1 MVAPSLLASAVAT
14 LHMPQLLDKSIEILG
29 HRHLRGPNM
38 WSYNPALEVLID
50 IGDLEDY
57 PSDKIPGFYDRLC
70 NCLPSLFEHRCSY
83 GEPGGFLKRVE
94 EGTWPGHILEHLTI
108 ELQNLA
114 GISGGFGRARDG
126 GRRGVYKVI
135 VSATEEAVT
144 LQAFKHARDL
154 LLTLIKD
161 NGDPVAQRNQII
173 EDLRELSDDF
183 CLGPSTA
190 CIVNAATAREIPYI
204 RLSSGNLVQLG
215 YGAKQR
221 RIWTAETDQ
230 TSAIAETISRDKDL
244 TKSLLRSAGVPTPE
258 GRTVTS
264 PDDAWEAAQDI
275 GLPVVVKPIDGNHGR
290 GVFIN
295 LYTQQEI
302 EAAYAVAIDE
312 GSEVLVE
319 RHIIGDEH
327 RLLVVGNKV
336 VAAAKGETVWVTGD
350 GKHTVHELIQ
360 IQINSDPRRGTA
372 EEHPLNPV
380 RIDSA
385 VELELVRQKL
395 TSDSIP
401 ALDQKVL
408 IQSNGNVAFDVTD
421 LVHPDVASQVAL
433 AARVV
438 GLEIAG
444 IDLVAKD
451 ISKPLEDQNAA
462 IVEVNAGP
470 GLLMHL
476 KPASGKPQPVGEAI
490 AEHLFPLNY
499 DFRIPIVGISGSK
512 GRTVAAEMVAH
523 FARLTNVHVGLS
535 SNKELHFGSRSVY
548 RTSKSNWENGR
559 RTLQNRAIELAVIEN
574 SNSSLLLE
582 GLSYDQCQVG
592 IVLNIDP
599 QGLFPE
605 YNISD
610 EDQLFNVVRTQV
622 DVVLPTGVCV
632 LNADDQMIVKM
643 IELSKGEV
651 LFFSEDPDSEVIAKH
666 KHNQGR
672 FIISTPTAITLYQGN
687 TEKIVIPVPTL
698 IQNYSKSEW
707 KPHLCLAAAIGAAW
721 GLEIPLNIIEAG
733 VETFVPDATNNIG
746 A

>member
-1 MVAPSLLASAVAT
+1 
-14 LHMPQLLDKSIEILG
+14 MPQLLDKSIEILSVK
-29 HRHLRGPNM
+29 HLRGPNM
-38 WSYNPALEVLID
+38 WTYHPVIEVWLD

-57 PSDKIPGFYDRLC
+57 PSNLIPGFYGRLVKA
-70 NCLPSLFEHRCSY
+70 LPSLVEHRCSY
-83 GEPGGFLKRVE
+83 GETGGFLKRVE
-94 EGTWPGHILEHLTI
+94 EGTWPAHILEHLTL

-114 GISGGFGRARDG
+114 GIPGGFGKARDG
-126 GRRGVYKVI
+126 DRRGVYKVM
-135 VSATEEAVT
+135 VSAINEEVT
-144 LQAFKHARDL
+144 LTALKYARDL
-154 LLTLIKD
+154 YLALVQDNKD
-161 NGDPVAQRNQII
+161 CVLQVQTII
-173 EDLRELSDDF
+173 EELRDLGDDLL
-183 CLGPSTA
+183 LGPSTA
-190 CIVNAATAREIPYI
+190 CIVNAAEERGIPSI
-204 RLSSGNLVQLG
+204 RLSEGNLVQLG

-350 GKHTVHELIQ
+350 GEHTVHELIQ

-372 EEHPLNPV
+372 EECPLNPV

-385 VELELVRQKL
+385 VELELARQQL
-395 TSDSIP
+395 TGTSITS
-401 ALDQKVL
+401 LDQKVL

-421 LVHPDVASQVAL
+421 LVHPDIAHQVAL

-444 IDLVAKD
+444 VDLVAQD
-451 ISKPLEDQNAA
+451 ISRPMAEQNAA

-476 KPASGKPQPVGEAI
+476 KPASGKPQPVGKEI
-490 AEHLFPLNY
+490 ANHLFPPET
-499 DFRIPIVGISGSK
+499 DFRIPVVGICGENGK
-512 GRTVAAEMVAH
+512 TPVAEMIAH
-523 FARLTNVHVGLS
+523 FLRLTNAYVGLS
-535 SNKELHFGSRSVY
+535 CSKGLYLGN
-548 RTSKSNWENGR
+548 RTILNTNISNWENAR
-559 RTLQNRAIELAVIEN
+559 RTLLNRTVEAVVIEN
-574 SNSSLLLE
+574 NHLSMLIE
-582 GLSYDQCQVG
+582 GLAYDRCQVG
-592 IVLNIDP
+592 VVLNVDP
-599 QGLFPE
+599 KANFPQ
-605 YNISD
+605 YAIYD
-610 EDQLFNVVRTQV
+610 EEQVFSIVRTQI
-622 DVVLPTGVCV
+622 DVVLPSGVGV
-632 LNADDQMIVKM
+632 LNADDPMCVQMA
-643 IELSKGEV
+643 ELCDGQV
-651 LFFSEDPDSEVIAKH
+651 IFFSEDPNSEVVNTH
-666 KHNQGR
+666 LENGGR
-672 FIISTPTAITLYQGN
+672 VVLVGKQQITLKSGKLDQ
-687 TEKIVIPVPTL
+687 KSIPVPRH
-698 IQNYSKSEW
+698 SESDSTAPW
-707 KPHLCLAAAIGAAW
+707 RGMNLGAAIAAAWA
-721 GLEIPLNIIEAG
+721 LDIPFNVIEAG
-733 VETFVPDATNNIG
+733 AETFVPDVATATG
-746 A
+746 V

>member
-1 MVAPSLLASAVAT
+1 
-14 LHMPQLLDKSIEILG
+14 MPQLLDKTIEILSVK
-29 HRHLRGPNM
+29 HLRGPNM
-38 WSYNPALEVLID
+38 WTYHPVIEVWID

-57 PSDKIPGFYDRLC
+57 PSHLIPGFYERLVKA
-70 NCLPSLFEHRCSY
+70 LPSLQEHRCSY
-83 GEPGGFLKRVE
+83 GEAGGFLKRVE
-94 EGTWPGHILEHLTI
+94 EGTWPAHIMEHLTL

-114 GISGGFGRARDG
+114 GIPGGFGKARDG
-126 GRRGVYKVI
+126 DRRSVYKVM
-135 VSATEEAVT
+135 VSAINEEVT
-144 LQAFKHARDL
+144 LTALKYARDL
-154 LLTLIKD
+154 YLALAQDNKD
-161 NGDPVAQRNQII
+161 CVAEVQTIVEN
-173 EDLRELSDDF
+173 LRELGDDLL
-183 CLGPSTA
+183 LGPSTA
-190 CIVNAATAREIPYI
+190 CIVNAAEERGIPSI
-204 RLSSGNLVQLG
+204 RLSEGNLVQLG

-244 TKSLLRSAGVPTPE
+244 TKSLLASAGVPTPE

-302 EAAYAVAIDE
+302 EAAYAVAIEE

-319 RHIIGDEH
+319 RHIVGDEH

-385 VELELVRQKL
+385 VELELARQKL
-395 TSDSIP
+395 TGASIP
-401 ALDQKVL
+401 AADHKVL

-444 IDLVAKD
+444 VDLVVQD
-451 ISKPLEDQNAA
+451 ISKPLESQNGA

-476 KPASGKPQPVGEAI
+476 KPASGKPQPVGKEI
-490 AEHLFPLNY
+490 ADHLFPPGA
-499 DFRIPIVGISGSK
+499 DFRIPVVGICGERGK
-512 GRTVAAEMVAH
+512 TPVAEMIAY
-523 FARLTNVHVGLS
+523 FLRLTNRYVGLS
-535 SNKELHFGSRSVY
+535 SSKGLSFGN
-548 RTSKSNWENGR
+548 RTIPKSNATNWENAR
-559 RTLQNRAIELAVIEN
+559 RTLLNRAVEAAVIEN
-574 SNSSLLLE
+574 NHLSMLIE
-582 GLSYDQCQVG
+582 GLAYDRCQVG
-592 IVLNIDP
+592 VVLNVDP
-599 QGLFPE
+599 KANFPQ
-605 YNISD
+605 YAIFD
-610 EDQLFNVVRTQV
+610 EDQVFSIVRTQV
-622 DVVLPTGVCV
+622 DVVLPNGVAV
-632 LNADDQMIVKM
+632 LNADDPMVAQMA
-643 IELSKGEV
+643 ELCDGEV
-651 LFFSEDPDSEVIAKH
+651 IFFTQNPNLPIIEEHLKNDGRAVLVG
-666 KHNQGR
+666 NQQL
-672 FIISTPTAITLYQGN
+672 TLRRGKLDQ
-687 TEKIVIPVPTL
+687 KSIPVPRH
-698 IQNYSKSEW
+698 SEPNASAPW
-707 KPHLCLAAAIGAAW
+707 KTMNLGAAIGAAW
-721 GLEIPLNIIEAG
+721 ALDISFNVIEAG
-733 VETFVPDATNNIG
+733 AETFVPDPNTATG

>member
-1 MVAPSLLASAVAT
+1 
-14 LHMPQLLDKSIEILG
+14 
-29 HRHLRGPNM
+29 M

-50 IGDLEDY
+50 IGELEDY
-57 PSDKIPGFYDRLC
+57 PSDKIPGFYERLST
-70 NCLPSLFEHRCSY
+70 CLPSLHEHRCSY

-94 EGTWPGHILEHLTI
+94 EGTWPGHILEHLTL

-114 GISGGFGRARDG
+114 GIPGGFGRARDG

-144 LQAFKHARDL
+144 LQAFTYARDL
-154 LLTLIKD
+154 LLTLIQD
-161 NGDPVAQRNQII
+161 NGDPIAQRNFII
-173 EDLRELSDDF
+173 EELRELSDDL

-215 YGAKQR
+215 YGSKQR

-244 TKSLLRSAGVPTPE
+244 TKSLLASAGVPTPE

-264 PDDAWEAAQDI
+264 PNDAWEAAQDI

-302 EAAYAVAIDE
+302 EAAYVVAINE

-319 RHIIGDEH
+319 RHIVGDEH

-350 GKHTVHELIQ
+350 GKHTIQDLIQ
-360 IQINSDPRRGTA
+360 IQINSDPRRGNS

-385 VELELVRQKL
+385 VELELARQQL
-395 TSDSIP
+395 TGDSVP
-401 ALDQKVL
+401 AVDHKVL

-444 IDLVAKD
+444 IDLVAQD
-451 ISKPLEDQNAA
+451 ISRPLGEQNAA

-476 KPASGKPQPVGEAI
+476 KPASGKAQPVGEAI
-490 AEHLFPLNY
+490 TDHLFPPNV
-499 DFRIPIVGISGSK
+499 DFRIPIIGISGSK
-512 GRTVAAEMVAH
+512 GRTIVAEMVAH

-535 SNKELHFGSRSVY
+535 SNKDLYFGNRSIH

-574 SNSSLLLE
+574 DNSSLLLE

-605 YNISD
+605 HNISD
-610 EDQLFNVVRTQV
+610 DEQLFNVVRTQV
-622 DVVLPTGVCV
+622 DVVLPTGICV
-632 LNADDQMIVKM
+632 LNADDPMITKM
-643 IELSKGEV
+643 AELSKGEV
-651 LFFSEDPDSEVIAKH
+651 MYFSEDPHSTFVTEHQQKMGRVIIANPK
-666 KHNQGR
+666 
-672 FIISTPTAITLYQGN
+672 AITLMQG
-687 TEKIVIPVPTL
+687 TIETKVIPVPPS
-698 IQNYSKSEW
+698 IQNRPKSEW
-707 KPHLCLAAAIGAAW
+707 MPHLSLAAAIGAAW
-721 GLEIPLNIIEAG
+721 ALEIPLNIIQAG
-733 VETFVPDATNNIG
+733 VETFVPNTKNTTEV
-746 A
+746 

>member
-1 MVAPSLLASAVAT
+1 
-14 LHMPQLLDKSIEILG
+14 
-29 HRHLRGPNM
+29 M

-57 PSDKIPGFYDRLC
+57 PSDLIPGFYDRLSK
-70 NCLPSLFEHRCSY
+70 CLPSLHEHRCSY

-114 GISGGFGRARDG
+114 GIAGGFGRARDG

-144 LQAFKHARDL
+144 LQAFKFARDL

-161 NGDPVAQRNQII
+161 NGDAIAQREKII
-173 EDLRELSDDF
+173 EDLRDLSDDL

-190 CIVNAATAREIPYI
+190 CIVNAATVREIPYI

-215 YGAKQR
+215 YGSKQR

-244 TKSLLRSAGVPTPE
+244 TKSLLASAGVPTPE

-302 EAAYAVAIDE
+302 EAAYAVAIEE

-336 VAAAKGETVWVTGD
+336 VAAAKGETVWITGD
-350 GKHTVHELIQ
+350 GKHTVLELIQ
-360 IQINSDPRRGTA
+360 IQINSDPRRGTT
-372 EEHPLNPV
+372 EECPLNPV

-385 VELELVRQKL
+385 VELELARQKL
-395 TSDSIP
+395 TGDSIP
-401 ALDQKVL
+401 SIDQKVL

-421 LVHPDVASQVAL
+421 LVHPEVAHQVAL

-444 IDLVAKD
+444 VDLVAQD
-451 ISKPLEDQNAA
+451 ISKPLESQNAA

-476 KPASGKPQPVGEAI
+476 KPASGKPQPVGEEI
-490 AEHLFPLNY
+490 ANHLFPPGY
-499 DFRIPIVGISGSK
+499 DFRIPIVGISGNS
-512 GRTVAAEMVAH
+512 GRTVVAEMVAH
-523 FARLTNVHVGLS
+523 FIRLTNMHVGLS
-535 SNKELHFGSRSVY
+535 TNNGLYFGSRTIKQ
-548 RTSKSNWENGR
+548 TSSSHWENAR
-559 RTLQNRAIELAVIEN
+559 RTLQNRAIEVAVIEN
-574 SNSSLLLE
+574 DNASLLLE
-582 GLSYDQCQVG
+582 GLAYDQCQVG
-592 IVLNIDP
+592 IVLSIDP
-599 QGLFPE
+599 LKLFPE
-605 YNISD
+605 HNISE

-622 DVVLPTGVCV
+622 DVVLPTGTSV
-632 LNADDQMIVKM
+632 LNADDSMIVKM
-643 IELSKGEV
+643 AELSKGEV
-651 LFFSEDPDSEVIAKH
+651 MYFSQDPASSVIAEHQEKD
-666 KHNQGR
+666 GR
-672 FIISTPTAITLYQGN
+672 SIIVSPSVITLKQG
-687 TEKIVIPVPTL
+687 KLDALVIPIPPAVQSSSLDWAPNL
-698 IQNYSKSEW
+698 S
-707 KPHLCLAAAIGAAW
+707 LAAAIGAAW
-721 GLEIPLNIIEAG
+721 ALDIPFNVIEAG
-733 VETFVPDATNNIG
+733 VETFVSNSNLPAGT
-746 A
+746 

>member
-1 MVAPSLLASAVAT
+1 
-14 LHMPQLLDKSIEILG
+14 MPQLLDKSIEILSVK
-29 HRHLRGPNM
+29 HLRGPNM
-38 WSYNPALEVLID
+38 WTYHPVIEVWVD

-57 PSDKIPGFYDRLC
+57 PSNLIPGFYDRLVEA
-70 NCLPSLFEHRCSY
+70 LPSLVEHRCSI
-83 GEPGGFLKRVE
+83 GETGGFLMRVK
-94 EGTWPGHILEHLTI
+94 EGTWPAHIMEHLTL

-114 GISGGFGRARDG
+114 GIPGGFGKARDG
-126 GRRGVYKVI
+126 DRRGVYKVM
-135 VSATEEAVT
+135 VSAINEEVT
-144 LQAFKHARDL
+144 LTALKYARDL
-154 LLTLIKD
+154 FLALAQDNKD
-161 NGDPVAQRNQII
+161 CVAQVQTII
-173 EDLRELSDDF
+173 EELRDLGDDLL
-183 CLGPSTA
+183 LGPSTA
-190 CIVNAATAREIPYI
+190 CIVNAAEERGIPSI
-204 RLSSGNLVQLG
+204 RLSEGNLVQLG

-295 LYTQQEI
+295 LYTQQEV

-319 RHIIGDEH
+319 RHIVGDEH

-372 EEHPLNPV
+372 EECPLNPV

-385 VELELVRQKL
+385 VELELARQQL
-395 TSDSIP
+395 TGDSIP
-401 ALDQKVL
+401 TIDHKVL

-421 LVHPDVASQVAL
+421 LVHPDVAHQVAL

-444 IDLVAKD
+444 VDLVAQD
-451 ISKPLEDQNAA
+451 ISRPMAEQNAA

-476 KPASGKPQPVGEAI
+476 KPASGKPQPVGKEI
-490 AEHLFPLNY
+490 ANHLFPPET
-499 DFRIPIVGISGSK
+499 DFRIPVVGICGEHGK
-512 GRTVAAEMVAH
+512 TPVAEMIAH
-523 FARLTNVHVGLS
+523 FLRLTNAYVGLS
-535 SNKELHFGSRSVY
+535 CSKGLYFGNRAIPN
-548 RTSKSNWENGR
+548 TNPSNWENAR
-559 RTLQNRAIELAVIEN
+559 RTLLNRAVEAVVIEN
-574 SNSSLLLE
+574 NHLSMLIE
-582 GLSYDQCQVG
+582 GLAYDRCQVG
-592 IVLNIDP
+592 VVLNVDP
-599 QGLFPE
+599 KANFPE
-605 YNISD
+605 YAIYD
-610 EDQLFNVVRTQV
+610 EEQVFSIIRTQI
-622 DVVLPTGVCV
+622 DVVLPSGFAV
-632 LNADDQMIVKM
+632 LNADDPMCVQMA
-643 IELSKGEV
+643 ELCDGQV
-651 LFFSEDPDSEVIAKH
+651 IFFSQDPNSEVVKTH
-666 KHNQGR
+666 LQNSGR
-672 FIISTPTAITLYQGN
+672 VVLVGKQQITLKSGKLDQ
-687 TEKIVIPVPTL
+687 KSIPVPS
-698 IQNYSKSEW
+698 NSEPDSTTPW
-707 KPHLCLAAAIGAAW
+707 RGMNLGAAIAAAWA
-721 GLEIPLNIIEAG
+721 LDIPFNVIEAG
-733 VETFVPDATNNIG
+733 AETFVPDLNTARG

>member
-1 MVAPSLLASAVAT
+1 
-14 LHMPQLLDKSIEILG
+14 
-29 HRHLRGPNM
+29 M

-57 PSDKIPGFYDRLC
+57 PSDKIPGFYERLC
-70 NCLPSLFEHRCSY
+70 SCLPSLHEHRCSY

-135 VSATEEAVT
+135 VSATEEVVT
-144 LQAFKHARDL
+144 LQAFKYARDL

-161 NGDPVAQRNQII
+161 NGDPIAQRNKII
-173 EDLRELSDDF
+173 EDLRELSDDY

-258 GRTVTS
+258 GRTVSS

-302 EAAYAVAIDE
+302 EAAYSVAIDE

-350 GKHTVHELIQ
+350 GKHTVYELIQ
-360 IQINSDPRRGTA
+360 IQINSDPRRGMA

-385 VELELVRQKL
+385 VELELARQKL
-395 TSDSIP
+395 TGDSIP
-401 ALDQKVL
+401 AIDQKVL

-499 DFRIPIVGISGSK
+499 DFRIPIVGVSGSK
-512 GRTVAAEMVAH
+512 GRTLAAEMVAH

-535 SNKELHFGSRSVY
+535 TNNELHFGSRSVY
-548 RTSKSNWENGR
+548 RTSNSNWENGR

-592 IVLNIDP
+592 IVLNVDP
-599 QGLFPE
+599 QDLFPE

-622 DVVLPTGVCV
+622 DVVLPTGVSV
-632 LNADDQMIVKM
+632 LNADDPMIVKM
-643 IELSKGEV
+643 MELSKGE
-651 LFFSEDPDSEVIAKH
+651 LLLFSEDPNSDVIAGH
-666 KHNQGR
+666 KDKKGR
-672 FIISTPTAITLYQGN
+672 FIIATPTSITLNQGDFKEI
-687 TEKIVIPVPTL
+687 TIPVPPS
-698 IQNYSKSEW
+698 IQNRLKSEW
-707 KPHLCLAAAIGAAW
+707 MPHLCLGAAVGAAW
-721 GLEIPLNIIEAG
+721 GLEIPLNVIQAG
-733 VETFVPDATNNIG
+733 VETFMPDATNSTG

>member
-1 MVAPSLLASAVAT
+1 MWTYHPV
-14 LHMPQLLDKSIEILG
+14 IEVWL
-29 HRHLRGPNM
+29 
-38 WSYNPALEVLID
+38 D

-57 PSDKIPGFYDRLC
+57 PSNLIPGFYERLVRA
-70 NCLPSLFEHRCSY
+70 LPSLVEHRCSY
-83 GEPGGFLKRVE
+83 GETGGFLKRVE
-94 EGTWPGHILEHLTI
+94 EGTWPAHILEHLTL

-114 GISGGFGRARDG
+114 GIPGGFGKARDG
-126 GRRGVYKVI
+126 DRRGVYKVM
-135 VSATEEAVT
+135 VSAINEEVT
-144 LQAFKHARDL
+144 LTALKYARDL
-154 LLTLIKD
+154 YLAL
-161 NGDPVAQRNQII
+161 AQDTQDGANLVNDII
-173 EDLRELSDDF
+173 EKLRDLGDDLL
-183 CLGPSTA
+183 LGPSTA
-190 CIVNAATAREIPYI
+190 CIVNAAEERGIPSI
-204 RLSSGNLVQLG
+204 RLSEGNLVQLG

-295 LYTQQEI
+295 LYTQKEI

-319 RHIIGDEH
+319 RHIVGDEH

-350 GKHTVHELIQ
+350 GKHTIRELIQ

-385 VELELVRQKL
+385 VKLELARQQL
-395 TSDSIP
+395 TGDSIP
-401 ALDQKVL
+401 AIDHKVL

-421 LVHPDVASQVAL
+421 LVHPDVAFQVAL

-444 IDLVAKD
+444 VDLVAQD
-451 ISKPLEDQNAA
+451 ISRPLAEQNAA

-476 KPASGKPQPVGEAI
+476 KPASGKPQPVGKEI
-490 AEHLFPLNY
+490 ANHLFPPWA
-499 DFRIPIVGISGSK
+499 DFRIPVVGICGENGK
-512 GRTVAAEMVAH
+512 TPVAEMIAH
-523 FARLTNVHVGLS
+523 FLRLTNVYVGLS
-535 SNKELHFGSRSVY
+535 CSKGLFFGN
-548 RTSKSNWENGR
+548 RTIPNTNTSNWENAR
-559 RTLQNRAIELAVIEN
+559 RTLLNRAVEAVVIEN
-574 SNSSLLLE
+574 NHLSMLIE
-582 GLSYDQCQVG
+582 GLAYDRCQIGV
-592 IVLNIDP
+592 VLNVDP
-599 QGLFPE
+599 RANFPQ
-605 YNISD
+605 YAIYD
-610 EDQLFNVVRTQV
+610 EEQVFSIVRTQI
-622 DVVLPTGVCV
+622 DVVLPTGVGV
-632 LNADDQMIVKM
+632 LNADDPMCVQMA
-643 IELSKGEV
+643 ELCDGQV
-651 LFFSEDPDSEVIAKH
+651 IFFSEDPNSEVVKTH
-666 KHNQGR
+666 LENGGR
-672 FIISTPTAITLYQGN
+672 VVLVGKQQITLKSGKLDQ
-687 TEKIVIPVPTL
+687 KSIPVPRHFE
-698 IQNYSKSEW
+698 SDSSSPW
-707 KPHLCLAAAIGAAW
+707 KGMNLGAAIAAAWA
-721 GLEIPLNIIEAG
+721 LEIPFNVIEAG
-733 VETFVPDATNNIG
+733 AETFMPDQITATG

>member
-1 MVAPSLLASAVAT
+1 
-14 LHMPQLLDKSIEILG
+14 
-29 HRHLRGPNM
+29 
-38 WSYNPALEVLID
+38 
-50 IGDLEDY
+50 LEDY
-57 PSDKIPGFYDRLC
+57 PSNLIPGFYERLVQA
-70 NCLPSLFEHRCSY
+70 LPSLVEHRCSY
-83 GEPGGFLKRVE
+83 GETGGFLKRVE
-94 EGTWPGHILEHLTI
+94 EGTWPAHILEHLTL

-114 GISGGFGRARDG
+114 GIPGGFGKARDG
-126 GRRGVYKVI
+126 DRRGVYKVM
-135 VSATEEAVT
+135 VSAINEEVT
-144 LQAFKHARDL
+144 LTALKYARDL
-154 LLTLIKD
+154 YLALAQDNKD
-161 NGDPVAQRNQII
+161 CVALVSDII
-173 EDLRELSDDF
+173 EKLRDIGDDLL
-183 CLGPSTA
+183 LGPSTA
-190 CIVNAATAREIPYI
+190 CIVNAAEERGIPSI
-204 RLSSGNLVQLG
+204 RLSEGNLVQLG

-319 RHIIGDEH
+319 RHIVGDEH

-350 GKHTVHELIQ
+350 GKHTVRELIQ

-385 VELELVRQKL
+385 VELELARQQL
-395 TSDSIP
+395 TGDSIP
-401 ALDQKVL
+401 RIDHKVL

-421 LVHPDVASQVAL
+421 LIHPDVAHQVAL

-444 IDLVAKD
+444 VDLVAQD
-451 ISKPLEDQNAA
+451 ISRPLAEQNAA

-476 KPASGKPQPVGEAI
+476 KPASGKPQPVGKEI
-490 AEHLFPLNY
+490 ANHLFPPGA
-499 DFRIPIVGISGSK
+499 DFRIPVVGICGENGK
-512 GRTVAAEMVAH
+512 TPVAEMVAH
-523 FARLTNVHVGLS
+523 FLRLTNVYVGLS
-535 SNKELHFGSRSVY
+535 CSKGLFFGSRAIPN
-548 RTSKSNWENGR
+548 TNTSNWENAR
-559 RTLQNRAIELAVIEN
+559 RTLLNRAVEAVVIEN
-574 SNSSLLLE
+574 NHLSMLIE
-582 GLSYDQCQVG
+582 GLAYDRCQVG
-592 IVLNIDP
+592 VVLNVDP
-599 QGLFPE
+599 KANFPQ
-605 YNISD
+605 YAIYD
-610 EDQLFNVVRTQV
+610 EDQVFSIVRTQI
-622 DVVLPTGVCV
+622 DVVLPTGIGV
-632 LNADDQMIVKM
+632 LNADDSQCVQMA
-643 IELSKGEV
+643 ELCDGQV
-651 LFFSEDPDSEVIAKH
+651 IFFSEDPNSEVIKTH
-666 KHNQGR
+666 LQNSGR
-672 FIISTPTAITLYQGN
+672 AVLVGKQQITLKSGTLDQ
-687 TEKIVIPVPTL
+687 KSIPVPRH
-698 IQNYSKSEW
+698 SESDATAPW
-707 KPHLCLAAAIGAAW
+707 KGMNLGAAIAAAWA
-721 GLEIPLNIIEAG
+721 LDIPFNVIEAG
-733 VETFVPDATNNIG
+733 AETFVPDLTTATG

>member
-1 MVAPSLLASAVAT
+1 
-14 LHMPQLLDKSIEILG
+14 MPQLLDKSIEILSVK
-29 HRHLRGPNM
+29 HLRGPNM
-38 WSYNPALEVLID
+38 WTYHPVIEVWVD

-57 PSDKIPGFYDRLC
+57 PSNLIPGFYERLVKAI
-70 NCLPSLFEHRCSY
+70 PSLVEHRCSY
-83 GEPGGFLKRVE
+83 GETGGFLKRVE
-94 EGTWPGHILEHLTI
+94 EGTWPAHILEHLTL

-114 GISGGFGRARDG
+114 GIPGGFGKARDG
-126 GRRGVYKVI
+126 DRRGVYKVM
-135 VSATEEAVT
+135 VSAINEEVT
-144 LQAFKHARDL
+144 LTALKYARDL
-154 LLTLIKD
+154 YLALAQDNKD
-161 NGDPVAQRNQII
+161 CVAEAQNII
-173 EDLRELSDDF
+173 EKLRDLGDDLL
-183 CLGPSTA
+183 LGPSTA
-190 CIVNAATAREIPYI
+190 CIVNAAEERGIPSI
-204 RLSSGNLVQLG
+204 RLSEGNLVQLG

-319 RHIIGDEH
+319 RHIVGDEH

-350 GKHTVHELIQ
+350 GKHTVRELIQ
-360 IQINSDPRRGTA
+360 LQINSDPRRGTA

-385 VELELVRQKL
+385 VELELARQKL
-395 TSDSIP
+395 TGDSIP
-401 ALDQKVL
+401 ALDHKVL

-421 LVHPDVASQVAL
+421 LIHPDVASQVAL

-444 IDLVAKD
+444 VDLVAQD
-451 ISKPLEDQNAA
+451 ISRPLAEQNAA

-476 KPASGKPQPVGEAI
+476 KPASGKPQPVGKEI
-490 AEHLFPLNY
+490 ANHLFPPGT
-499 DFRIPIVGISGSK
+499 DFRIPVVGVCGEQGK
-512 GRTVAAEMVAH
+512 TPVAEMIAH
-523 FARLTNVHVGLS
+523 FLRLTNVYVGLS
-535 SNKELHFGSRSVY
+535 CSKGLYFGNRAIPN
-548 RTSKSNWENGR
+548 TNASNWENAR
-559 RTLQNRAIELAVIEN
+559 RTLLNRAVEAVVIEN
-574 SNSSLLLE
+574 NHLSMLIE
-582 GLSYDQCQVG
+582 GLAYDRCQVG
-592 IVLNIDP
+592 VVLNVDP
-599 QGLFPE
+599 KANFPQ
-605 YNISD
+605 YAIYD
-610 EDQLFNVVRTQV
+610 EEQVFSIVRTQI
-622 DVVLPTGVCV
+622 DVVLPTGVGV
-632 LNADDQMIVKM
+632 LNADDPLCVQMA
-643 IELSKGEV
+643 ELCDGQV
-651 LFFSEDPDSEVIAKH
+651 IYFSENPDSEVVKTH
-666 KHNQGR
+666 LQNGGR
-672 FIISTPTAITLYQGN
+672 VVMVGKQQITLKSGKLDQ
-687 TEKIVIPVPTL
+687 KAIPIPHH
-698 IQNYSKSEW
+698 SEPDANSPW
-707 KPHLCLAAAIGAAW
+707 KAMNLGAAIAAAWA
-721 GLEIPLNIIEAG
+721 LDIPFNVIEAG
-733 VETFVPDATNNIG
+733 VETFVPDLTTAVG

>member
-1 MVAPSLLASAVAT
+1 
-14 LHMPQLLDKSIEILG
+14 MPQLLDKSIQILS

-50 IGDLEDY
+50 IGELEDY
-57 PSDKIPGFYDRLC
+57 PSDKIPGFYERLSA
-70 NCLPSLFEHRCSY
+70 CLPSLHEHRCSY

-114 GISGGFGRARDG
+114 GIPGGFGRARDG
-126 GRRGVYKVI
+126 GGRGIYKVI

-144 LQAFKHARDL
+144 LKAFTHARDL
-154 LLTLIKD
+154 LLTLIQD
-161 NGDPVAQRNQII
+161 NGDPIAQRNQII

-190 CIVNAATAREIPYI
+190 CIVNAAAAREIPYI

-350 GKHTVHELIQ
+350 AKHTVYELIQ

-385 VELELVRQKL
+385 VELELSRQKL
-395 TSDSIP
+395 TSNSIP
-401 ALDQKVL
+401 AVDQKVL

-490 AEHLFPLNY
+490 AEHLFPLDY

-512 GRTVAAEMVAH
+512 GRTIAAEMVAH

-548 RTSKSNWENGR
+548 RTSNSNWENGR

-599 QGLFPE
+599 QDLFPE
-605 YNISD
+605 YNICD

-632 LNADDQMIVKM
+632 LNADDPMIVKM
-643 IELSKGEV
+643 IELSKGEI
-651 LFFSEDPDSEVIAKH
+651 LFFSEDPSSELIFNHKH
-666 KHNQGR
+666 KKGR
-672 FIISTPTAITLYQGN
+672 FIIATPTSITLNKGDV
-687 TEKIVIPVPTL
+687 EEMVIPVPAS
-698 IQNYSKSEW
+698 IQNRPKSEW
-707 KPHLCLAAAIGAAW
+707 MQHLCLAAAVGAAW
-721 GLEIPLNIIEAG
+721 GLEIPLNVIQAG
-733 VETFVPDATNNIG
+733 VETFMPDVSNSIG

>member
-1 MVAPSLLASAVAT
+1 
-14 LHMPQLLDKSIEILG
+14 MPQLLDKSIEILSVK
-29 HRHLRGPNM
+29 HLRGPNM
-38 WSYNPALEVLID
+38 WTYHPVIEVWVD

-57 PSDKIPGFYDRLC
+57 PSNLIPGFYDRLVEA
-70 NCLPSLFEHRCSY
+70 LPSLVEHRCSI
-83 GEPGGFLKRVE
+83 GETGGFLMRVK
-94 EGTWPGHILEHLTI
+94 EGTWPAHIMEHLTL

-114 GISGGFGRARDG
+114 GIPGGFGKARDG
-126 GRRGVYKVI
+126 DRRGVYKVM
-135 VSATEEAVT
+135 VSAINEEVT
-144 LQAFKHARDL
+144 LTALKYARDL
-154 LLTLIKD
+154 YLALVQDNKD
-161 NGDPVAQRNQII
+161 CVAQVRTII
-173 EDLRELSDDF
+173 EELRDLGDDLL
-183 CLGPSTA
+183 LGPSTA
-190 CIVNAATAREIPYI
+190 CIVNAAEERGIPSI
-204 RLSSGNLVQLG
+204 RLSEGNLVQLG

-264 PDDAWEAAQDI
+264 ADDAWEAAQDI

-319 RHIIGDEH
+319 RHIVGDEH

-372 EEHPLNPV
+372 EECPLNPV

-385 VELELVRQKL
+385 VELELARQQL
-395 TSDSIP
+395 AGDSIP
-401 ALDQKVL
+401 TVDHKVL

-421 LVHPDVASQVAL
+421 LVHPDVAHQVAL

-444 IDLVAKD
+444 VDLVAQD
-451 ISKPLEDQNAA
+451 ISRPMAEQNAA

-476 KPASGKPQPVGEAI
+476 KPASGKPQPVGKEI
-490 AEHLFPLNY
+490 ANHLFPPDT
-499 DFRIPIVGISGSK
+499 DFRIPVVGICGEHGK
-512 GRTVAAEMVAH
+512 TPVAEMIAH
-523 FARLTNVHVGLS
+523 FLRLTNAYVGLS
-535 SNKELHFGSRSVY
+535 CSKGLFFGNRAIPN
-548 RTSKSNWENGR
+548 TNASNWQNAR
-559 RTLQNRAIELAVIEN
+559 RTLLNRAVEAVVIEN
-574 SNSSLLLE
+574 NHLSMLIE
-582 GLSYDQCQVG
+582 GLAYDRCQVG
-592 IVLNIDP
+592 VVLNVDP
-599 QGLFPE
+599 KANFPQ
-605 YNISD
+605 YAIYD
-610 EDQLFNVVRTQV
+610 EEQVFSIVRTQI
-622 DVVLPTGVCV
+622 DVVLPNGIGV
-632 LNADDQMIVKM
+632 LNADDPMCVQMA
-643 IELSKGEV
+643 ELCDGQII
-651 LFFSEDPDSEVIAKH
+651 FFSEDPNSEVVKTH
-666 KHNQGR
+666 LQNGGR
-672 FIISTPTAITLYQGN
+672 AVQVGKQQITLKSGKLDQ
-687 TEKIVIPVPTL
+687 KSIPVPRH
-698 IQNYSKSEW
+698 SESDSSAPW
-707 KPHLCLAAAIGAAW
+707 KGMNLGAAIAAAWA
-721 GLEIPLNIIEAG
+721 LDIPFNVIEAG
-733 VETFVPDATNNIG
+733 AETFVPDLTTAIG

>member
-1 MVAPSLLASAVAT
+1 
-14 LHMPQLLDKSIEILG
+14 MPQLLDKTIEILS

-57 PSDKIPGFYDRLC
+57 PSDLIPGFYDRLSK
-70 NCLPSLFEHRCSY
+70 CLPSLHEHRCSY

-114 GISGGFGRARDG
+114 GIAGGFGRARDG

-144 LQAFKHARDL
+144 LQAFKFARDL
-154 LLTLIKD
+154 LLTLIQD
-161 NGDPVAQRNQII
+161 NGDAVAQREKII
-173 EDLRELSDDF
+173 EELRDLSDDL

-215 YGAKQR
+215 YGSKQR

-244 TKSLLRSAGVPTPE
+244 TKSLLASAGVPTPE
-258 GRTVTS
+258 GRTVSS

-302 EAAYAVAIDE
+302 EAAYAVAIEE

-336 VAAAKGETVWVTGD
+336 VAAAKGETVWITGD
-350 GKHTVHELIQ
+350 GKHSVLELIQ
-360 IQINSDPRRGTA
+360 IQINSDPRRGTT
-372 EEHPLNPV
+372 EECPLNPV

-385 VELELVRQKL
+385 VELELARQKL
-395 TSDSIP
+395 AGDSIP
-401 ALDQKVL
+401 SIDQKVL

-421 LVHPDVASQVAL
+421 LVHPEVAHQVAL

-444 IDLVAKD
+444 VDLVAQD
-451 ISKPLEDQNAA
+451 ISKPLESQNAA

-476 KPASGKPQPVGEAI
+476 KPASGKPQPVGEEI
-490 AEHLFPLNY
+490 ANHLFPPGY
-499 DFRIPIVGISGSK
+499 DFRIPIVGISGNA
-512 GRTVAAEMVAH
+512 GRTVVAEMVAH
-523 FARLTNVHVGLS
+523 FIRLTNMHVGLS
-535 SNKELHFGSRSVY
+535 TNNGLYFGSRTIKQNS
-548 RTSKSNWENGR
+548 SSHWENAR
-559 RTLQNRAIELAVIEN
+559 RTLQNRAIEVAVIEN
-574 SNSSLLLE
+574 DNASLLLE
-582 GLSYDQCQVG
+582 GLAYDQCQVG

-599 QGLFPE
+599 LKLFPE
-605 YNISD
+605 HNITE

-622 DVVLPTGVCV
+622 DVVLPTGTSV
-632 LNADDQMIVKM
+632 LNADVAIIVKM
-643 IELSKGEV
+643 AELSKGEV
-651 LFFSEDPDSEVIAKH
+651 MYFSQDPNSSVITAHQEKD
-666 KHNQGR
+666 GR
-672 FIISTPTAITLYQGN
+672 SIIVSPSVITLKQG
-687 TEKIVIPVPTL
+687 KLDALVIPIPPAVQGSSLDWAPNL
-698 IQNYSKSEW
+698 S
-707 KPHLCLAAAIGAAW
+707 LAAAIGAAW
-721 GLEIPLNIIEAG
+721 ALDIPFNVIEAG
-733 VETFVPDATNNIG
+733 VETFVSNSNIAAG
-746 A
+746 T

>member
-1 MVAPSLLASAVAT
+1 M
-14 LHMPQLLDKSIEILG
+14 
-29 HRHLRGPNM
+29 
-38 WSYNPALEVLID
+38 
-50 IGDLEDY
+50 
-57 PSDKIPGFYDRLC
+57 
-70 NCLPSLFEHRCSY
+70 
-83 GEPGGFLKRVE
+83 
-94 EGTWPGHILEHLTI
+94 
-108 ELQNLA
+108 
-114 GISGGFGRARDG
+114 
-126 GRRGVYKVI
+126 
-135 VSATEEAVT
+135 VSAINEEVT
-144 LQAFKHARDL
+144 LTALKYARDL
-154 LLTLIKD
+154 YLALAQDNKD
-161 NGDPVAQRNQII
+161 CVAEVQHII
-173 EDLRELSDDF
+173 ENLRDLGDDLL
-183 CLGPSTA
+183 LGPSTA
-190 CIVNAATAREIPYI
+190 CIVNAAEERGIPSI
-204 RLSSGNLVQLG
+204 RLSEGNLVQLG

-350 GKHTVHELIQ
+350 GKHTVYELIQ

-385 VELELVRQKL
+385 VELELARQKL
-395 TSDSIP
+395 TGDSIP
-401 ALDQKVL
+401 ALDHKVL

-444 IDLVAKD
+444 VDLVAQD
-451 ISKPLEDQNAA
+451 ISRPLAEQNAA

-476 KPASGKPQPVGEAI
+476 KPASGKPQPVGKEI
-490 AEHLFPLNY
+490 ANHLFPAGT
-499 DFRIPIVGISGSK
+499 DFRIPVVGICGESGK
-512 GRTVAAEMVAH
+512 TPVAEMIAH
-523 FARLTNVHVGLS
+523 FLRLTNVYVGLS
-535 SNKELHFGSRSVY
+535 CSKGLYFGNRAIPN
-548 RTSKSNWENGR
+548 TNASNWENAR
-559 RTLQNRAIELAVIEN
+559 RTLLNRAVEAVVIEN
-574 SNSSLLLE
+574 NHLSMLIE
-582 GLSYDQCQVG
+582 GLAYDRCQVG
-592 IVLNIDP
+592 VVINVDP
-599 QGLFPE
+599 KANFPQ
-605 YNISD
+605 YAIYD
-610 EDQLFNVVRTQV
+610 EDQVFSVVRTQI
-622 DVVLPTGVCV
+622 DVVLPNGVGV
-632 LNADDQMIVKM
+632 LNADDPMCVQMA
-643 IELSKGEV
+643 ELCDGQV
-651 LFFSEDPDSEVIAKH
+651 IFFTEDPDSEVVKTH
-666 KHNQGR
+666 LQNGGR
-672 FIISTPTAITLYQGN
+672 AVMVGKQQITLKSGRHDQ
-687 TEKIVIPVPTL
+687 KSIPVPRH
-698 IQNYSKSEW
+698 SEPDTSAPW
-707 KPHLCLAAAIGAAW
+707 KGMNLGAAIAAAWA
-721 GLEIPLNIIEAG
+721 LEIPFNVIEAG
-733 VETFVPDATNNIG
+733 AETFAPDLTMATG
-746 A
+746 V

>member
-1 MVAPSLLASAVAT
+1 
-14 LHMPQLLDKSIEILG
+14 MPQLLDKTIEILS

-57 PSDKIPGFYDRLC
+57 PSDLIPGFYDRLSK
-70 NCLPSLFEHRCSY
+70 CLPSLHEHRCSY

-114 GISGGFGRARDG
+114 GIAGGFGRARDG

-144 LQAFKHARDL
+144 LQAFQFARDL

-161 NGDPVAQRNQII
+161 NGDAIAQREQII
-173 EDLRELSDDF
+173 EDLRDLSDDL

-215 YGAKQR
+215 YGSKQR

-244 TKSLLRSAGVPTPE
+244 TKSLLASAGVPTPE

-302 EAAYAVAIDE
+302 EAAYAVAIKE

-336 VAAAKGETVWVTGD
+336 VAAAKGETVWITGD
-350 GKHTVHELIQ
+350 GKHTVLELIQ
-360 IQINSDPRRGTA
+360 IQINSDPRRGTT
-372 EEHPLNPV
+372 EECPLNPV

-385 VELELVRQKL
+385 VELELARQKL
-395 TSDSIP
+395 TGVSIP
-401 ALDQKVL
+401 SVDQKVL

-421 LVHPDVASQVAL
+421 LVHPEVAYQVAL

-444 IDLVAKD
+444 VDLVAQD
-451 ISKPLEDQNAA
+451 ISKPLESQNAA

-476 KPASGKPQPVGEAI
+476 KPASGKPQPVGEEI
-490 AEHLFPLNY
+490 ANHLFPPGY
-499 DFRIPIVGISGSK
+499 DFRIPIVGISGNS
-512 GRTVAAEMVAH
+512 GRTIVAEMVAH
-523 FARLTNVHVGLS
+523 FIRLTNAHVGLS
-535 SNKELHFGSRSVY
+535 TSNGLYFGG
-548 RTSKSNWENGR
+548 RTIKQSSSSHWDNAR
-559 RTLQNRAIELAVIEN
+559 RTLQNRAIEVAVIEN
-574 SNSSLLLE
+574 DNASLLLE
-582 GLSYDQCQVG
+582 GLAYDQCQVG

-599 QGLFPE
+599 LKLFPE
-605 YNISD
+605 HNISE
-610 EDQLFNVVRTQV
+610 EDQLFSVVRTQV
-622 DVVLPTGVCV
+622 DVVLPTGTSV
-632 LNADDQMIVKM
+632 LNADDAMLVKM
-643 IELSKGEV
+643 AELSKGEV
-651 LFFSEDPDSEVIAKH
+651 MYFSQDSASPVIAAHQEKD
-666 KHNQGR
+666 GR
-672 FIISTPTAITLYQGN
+672 SIIVGPSVITLKQG
-687 TEKIVIPVPTL
+687 KLDKLIIPIPSTVREASLDWAPNL
-698 IQNYSKSEW
+698 S
-707 KPHLCLAAAIGAAW
+707 LAAAIGAAW
-721 GLEIPLNIIEAG
+721 ALDIQFNVIEAG
-733 VETFVPDATNNIG
+733 VETFVSSSNFSAG

>member
-1 MVAPSLLASAVAT
+1 
-14 LHMPQLLDKSIEILG
+14 MPQLLDKTIEILS

-50 IGDLEDY
+50 IGALEDY
-57 PSDKIPGFYDRLC
+57 PSDLIPGFYDRLSK
-70 NCLPSLFEHRCSY
+70 CLPSLHEHRCSY

-114 GISGGFGRARDG
+114 GIAGGFGRARDG

-144 LQAFKHARDL
+144 LQAFKFARDL

-161 NGDPVAQRNQII
+161 NGDAIAQREQIL
-173 EDLRELSDDF
+173 EDLRDLSDDL

-215 YGAKQR
+215 YGSKQR

-244 TKSLLRSAGVPTPE
+244 TKSLLASAGVPTPE
-258 GRTVTS
+258 GRAVTS

-302 EAAYAVAIDE
+302 EAAYAVAINE

-336 VAAAKGETVWVTGD
+336 VAAAKGETVWITGD
-350 GKHTVHELIQ
+350 GKHTVFELIQ
-360 IQINSDPRRGTA
+360 VQINSDPRRGTT
-372 EEHPLNPV
+372 EECPLNPV

-385 VELELVRQKL
+385 VELELARQKF
-395 TSDSIP
+395 TGTSIP
-401 ALDQKVL
+401 SIDQKVL

-421 LVHPDVASQVAL
+421 LVHPEVAHQVAL

-444 IDLVAKD
+444 VDLVAQD
-451 ISKPLEDQNAA
+451 ISKPLELQNAA

-476 KPASGKPQPVGEAI
+476 KPASGKPQPVGEEI
-490 AEHLFPLNY
+490 TNHLFPLGY
-499 DFRIPIVGISGSK
+499 DFRIPIVGISGNS
-512 GRTVAAEMVAH
+512 GRTVVAEMVAH
-523 FARLTNVHVGLS
+523 FIRLTNVHVGLS
-535 SNKELHFGSRSVY
+535 TSNGLYFGG
-548 RTSKSNWENGR
+548 RTIKKTSSSPWENAR
-559 RTLQNRAIELAVIEN
+559 RTLQNRAIEAAVIEN
-574 SNSSLLLE
+574 DNASLLLE
-582 GLSYDQCQVG
+582 GLAYDQCQVG

-599 QGLFPE
+599 LKLFPE
-605 YNISD
+605 YNISE

-622 DVVLPTGVCV
+622 DVVLSNGTSV
-632 LNADDQMIVKM
+632 LNADDSMIVKM
-643 IELSKGEV
+643 AELSKGEV
-651 LFFSEDPDSEVIAKH
+651 MYFSQDPASSVIATHQK
-666 KHNQGR
+666 KGGR
-672 FIISTPTAITLYQGN
+672 SIIVSPSVITLKQGKLN
-687 TEKIVIPVPTL
+687 KLIIPIPVAVKHSSLDWAPNL
-698 IQNYSKSEW
+698 S
-707 KPHLCLAAAIGAAW
+707 LAAAIGAAW
-721 GLEIPLNIIEAG
+721 ALDIPFNVIEAG
-733 VETFVPDATNNIG
+733 AETFVSDDSIPAG
-746 A
+746 V